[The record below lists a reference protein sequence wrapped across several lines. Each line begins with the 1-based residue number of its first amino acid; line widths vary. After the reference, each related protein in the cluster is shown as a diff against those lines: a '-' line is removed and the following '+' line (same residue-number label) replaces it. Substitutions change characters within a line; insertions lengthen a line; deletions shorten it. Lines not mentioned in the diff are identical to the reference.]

1 VGLSE
6 DAIIYARLHGW
17 NAATEAALQGDHRYR
32 VTEHRE
38 TAREN
43 IIILEYQP
51 EVPKFQ
57 RVGIVGRAIGGDQ
70 GDIPTSRLAR
80 AC

>member
-17 NAATEAALQGDHRYR
+17 KAATEAALQGDHRYR

-38 TAREN
+38 TVREN
-43 IIILEYQP
+43 IITLEYQP
-51 EVPKFQ
+51 EEP
-57 RVGIVGRAIGGDQ
+57 
-70 GDIPTSRLAR
+70 
-80 AC
+80 